1 MSVIIPSNSFR
12 NEIKKPWIIDLSV
25 NQISSTDKIE
35 AKTEQEPKIIY
46 IFQKKRWD
54 RVWVDSH

>member
-46 IFQKKRWD
+46 IFQKKR
-54 RVWVDSH
+54 